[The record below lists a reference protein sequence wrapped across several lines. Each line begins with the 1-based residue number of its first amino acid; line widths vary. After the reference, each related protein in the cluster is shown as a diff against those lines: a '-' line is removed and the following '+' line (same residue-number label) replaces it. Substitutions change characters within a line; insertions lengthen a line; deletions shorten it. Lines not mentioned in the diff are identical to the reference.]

1 MRHYRGLKCGLQRKR
16 ASLIE
21 IKTPSRSFT
30 RSLVTC
36 RKSKMM
42 LEYFWYV
49 FLNKRNYCAEM
60 AMPMAF
66 SPKCVPMT
74 GPK

>member
-1 MRHYRGLKCGLQRKR
+1 MQRKR
-16 ASLIE
+16 ACLLETHKNIILLFYTFIYHVNKE
-21 IKTPSRSFT
+21 QDDVRIF
-30 RSLVTC
+30 LVC
-36 RKSKMM
+36 
-42 LEYFWYV
+42 

>member
-1 MRHYRGLKCGLQRKR
+1 MQRKR
-16 ASLIE
+16 ACLLETHKNIILLFYTFIYHVNKE
-21 IKTPSRSFT
+21 QADVRIF
-30 RSLVTC
+30 LVC
-36 RKSKMM
+36 
-42 LEYFWYV
+42 
-49 FLNKRNYCAEM
+49 FLNKGNYCAEM

>member
-1 MRHYRGLKCGLQRKR
+1 MQRKR
-16 ASLIE
+16 ACLLETHKNIILFFYTLIYHVYKE
-21 IKTPSRSFT
+21 QADVGIF
-30 RSLVTC
+30 LVC
-36 RKSKMM
+36 
-42 LEYFWYV
+42 